1 MPKATTSQEK
11 KPKASTTEEKET
23 RKSMSKPKVET
34 SYSKFVENAAKVSG
48 KQENNGKAENKLF
61 EGQENK
67 DNTEKKE
74 DENVLLTVQPEK
86 KKTIRKK

>member
-34 SYSKFVENAAKVSG
+34 PYSKFVENAAKVSG
-48 KQENNGKAENKLF
+48 KQENNGKRNEESKL
-61 EGQENK
+61 
-67 DNTEKKE
+67 
-74 DENVLLTVQPEK
+74 
-86 KKTIRKK
+86 R